1 MGLMDHAASLVLA
14 RVSFPLR
21 LLVLVLT
28 VVKHS
33 ADRGRAVRVDLHQV
47 EAALSGDA
55 QGFLEGN
62 DPVVLVVRPN
72 ETDLFG
78 PDPVVDPKLSDYT
91 CPLSNGIRATITG
104 QYSTLG
110 YILQRYSRTRGDV
123 PGSTRCPS
131 FT

>member
-1 MGLMDHAASLVLA
+1 MDHAASLVLA

-21 LLVLVLT
+21 LLVFELA

-33 ADRGRAVRVDLHQV
+33 ADGGSAVRVDLHQV

-55 QGFLEGN
+55 QGFLSGN

-78 PDPVVDPKLSDYT
+78 ADPLVYPKLSGYT
-91 CPLSNGIRATITG
+91 RPLSSDI
-104 QYSTLG
+104 
-110 YILQRYSRTRGDV
+110 
-123 PGSTRCPS
+123 
-131 FT
+131 